1 VTAWLR
7 LGFQLVVS
15 APLDKVTALEP
26 SMERLL
32 SMRKHPDTGHSSVT
46 EIVRASA

>member
-1 VTAWLR
+1 M
-7 LGFQLVVS
+7 S

-32 SMRKHPDTGHSSVT
+32 SMRKHPETGHSSIT
-46 EIVRASA
+46 EIARVEPAAV